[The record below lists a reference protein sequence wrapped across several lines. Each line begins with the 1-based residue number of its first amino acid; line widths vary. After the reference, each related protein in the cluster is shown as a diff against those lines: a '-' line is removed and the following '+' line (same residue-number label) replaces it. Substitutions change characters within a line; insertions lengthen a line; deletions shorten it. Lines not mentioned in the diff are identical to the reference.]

1 VKFPISKTQETKM
14 EVIRDTLWERCLAD
28 AAKMY
33 RISEPDE
40 KCVQLANATWI
51 MKKKYL
57 EHEKKKDSRQI
68 VVIDKPPDVV
78 NEQRTTKK
86 ICCATTMS
94 GKPCSFKAVCG
105 DYCKK
110 HSVKNATLGAK
121 VDVSKIK
128 IHD

>member
-1 VKFPISKTQETKM
+1 M
-14 EVIRDTLWERCLAD
+14 EVVRDHLWDRCLAD

-40 KCVQLANATWI
+40 KCVKLANATWI

-57 EHEKKKDSRQI
+57 EHEKKKDDRQI
-68 VVIDKPPDVV
+68 IVIDKPPEVV
-78 NEQRTTKK
+78 NEQRKAKK
-86 ICCATTMS
+86 TCCATTMT
-94 GKPCSFKAVCG
+94 GKPCTFKAVCG

-110 HSVKNATLGAK
+110 HSVKHAQLGMK

-128 IHD
+128 IND

>member
-1 VKFPISKTQETKM
+1 M
-14 EVIRDTLWERCLAD
+14 EVIRDQLWERCLAD

-51 MKKKYL
+51 MKTKYQ
-57 EHEKKKDSRQI
+57 EHEKKKDDRQI
-68 VVIDKPPDVV
+68 IVIDKPPEVV
-78 NEQRTTKK
+78 NEQRKAKK
-86 ICCATTMS
+86 TCCATTMT
-94 GKPCSFKAVCG
+94 GKSCAFKAVCG

-110 HSVKNATLGAK
+110 HSVKHAKLGIK

-128 IHD
+128 ITD